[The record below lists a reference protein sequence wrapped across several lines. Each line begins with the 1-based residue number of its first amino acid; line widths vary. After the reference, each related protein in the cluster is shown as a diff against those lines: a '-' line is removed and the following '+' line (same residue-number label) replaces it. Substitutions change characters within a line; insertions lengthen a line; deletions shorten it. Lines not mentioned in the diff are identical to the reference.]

1 MPCTGEFLRRAK
13 EDRPVYI
20 CDVRDAFLREGERP
34 CALLFHLYDGSA
46 RRFDLRLPR
55 FDTAEERAFGASF
68 LHAMLYNCLSA
79 LGARRVEVC
88 FDSADAEMAAIVKAL
103 PEVFQMRVPR
113 RHRTGYGKC
122 LNVNERT
129 LAALCGAEAAFSIE
143 ARDIAALPPAAD
155 DPPCAPAETPV
166 FAALP
171 ARVAGRM
178 LMGMDVGGTD
188 VKLAASVDGTLCA
201 FKEYDWHPAAFT
213 RAEQLIEPL
222 LLLVRLMRAGACCQ
236 RAFGAV
242 PARFLPAFD
251 READEDAMRAACVE
265 MEALLGERL
274 RNFDAIGLCFP
285 DVVIRDRIVGGETPK
300 TQGMRENAALNYE
313 AEFGRITGLAER
325 LRAFACPGGAV
336 RNIND
341 GPMAA
346 FASAVEQAAAG
357 DDLSRGFFAHTL
369 GTDLGTG
376 WVKPDGSIPEV
387 PLEVYNFIIDLGSF
401 GQGAFAPSDVR
412 STRNVNTGLAGSLQK
427 YAGQSGVFRL
437 GAKLLPARDAQTYA
451 RLFADGLFARV
462 GEGIFVPT
470 SPEDMRKACLA
481 FFMRE
486 ASKPASACAEVF
498 RAVGEALGA
507 CWRETQYILTPACAS
522 RTLFGRLVKTDA
534 CFRLLCEGA
543 QRVAPGIELRAA
555 DDALANTP
563 LMRQLA
569 AHPRYTV
576 AQFGQAVGAI
586 YFGCAGLDR

>member
-1 MPCTGEFLRRAK
+1 MPCTGEFLRRAN

-88 FDSADAEMAAIVKAL
+88 FDPADAEMAALVAAL
-103 PEVFQMRVPR
+103 PEVFQTRVPR
-113 RHRTGYGKC
+113 RERTGYGKC

-129 LAALCGAEAAFSIE
+129 LAALCGAEASFSIE
-143 ARDIAALPPAAD
+143 ARDIATLPPVVD
-155 DPPCAPAETPV
+155 EPSCSPAETPV

-201 FKEYDWHPAAFT
+201 FKEYDWHPAAFA

-222 LLLVRLMRAGACCQ
+222 LLLARLTRAGACCQ
-236 RAFGAV
+236 RAFGGV
-242 PARFLPAFD
+242 PTRFQAAFD
-251 READEDAMRAACVE
+251 READDDAMRAACGE
-265 MEALLGERL
+265 MEALLGDRL
-274 RNFDAIGLCFP
+274 RSFDAIGLCFP
-285 DVVIRDRIVGGETPK
+285 DVVVRDRIVGGETPK
-300 TQGMRENAALNYE
+300 TQGVRENAALDYE
-313 AEFGRITGLAER
+313 AEFGKITGLAER
-325 LRAFACPGGAV
+325 LRAFARPGGAV

-346 FASAVEQAAAG
+346 FASALEQAAAG

-376 WVKPDGSIPEV
+376 WVKPDGRIPEV

-451 RLFADGLFARV
+451 RLFANGLFAHV

-470 SPEDMRKACLA
+470 APEDMRKACLA

-486 ASKPASACAEVF
+486 ADNPASACAEVF

-507 CWRETQYILTPACAS
+507 CWRETQFILGPACTS

-586 YFGCAGLDR
+586 YYGCAGLDR

>member
-1 MPCTGEFLRRAK
+1 
-13 EDRPVYI
+13 
-20 CDVRDAFLREGERP
+20 
-34 CALLFHLYDGSA
+34 
-46 RRFDLRLPR
+46 
-55 FDTAEERAFGASF
+55 
-68 LHAMLYNCLSA
+68 MLYNCLSA

-88 FDSADAEMAAIVKAL
+88 FDPADAEMAALVAAL
-103 PEVFQMRVPR
+103 PEVFQTRVPR
-113 RHRTGYGKC
+113 RERTGYGKC

-171 ARVAGRM
+171 ERVAGRM

-201 FKEYDWHPAAFT
+201 FKEYDWHPAAFA

-222 LLLVRLMRAGACCQ
+222 LLLARLMRAGACCQ

-242 PARFLPAFD
+242 PARFRPAFD
-251 READEDAMRAACVE
+251 READEDAMRAACGE

-313 AEFGRITGLAER
+313 AEFGKITGLAER

-376 WVKPDGSIPEV
+376 WVEPDGSIPEV

-451 RLFADGLFARV
+451 RLFANGLFARV

-470 SPEDMRKACLA
+470 APEDMRKACLA

-486 ASKPASACAEVF
+486 ASNPASACAEVF

-507 CWRETQYILTPACAS
+507 CWRETQFILGPACTS

-586 YFGCAGLDR
+586 YYGCAGLDR

>member
-1 MPCTGEFLRRAK
+1 MPCTGELLRRAK

-55 FDTAEERAFGASF
+55 FDTAEERVFGASF

-88 FDSADAEMAAIVKAL
+88 FDPADAEMAALVAAL
-103 PEVFQMRVPR
+103 PEVFQTRVPR
-113 RHRTGYGKC
+113 RERTGYGKC

-129 LAALCGAEAAFSIE
+129 LAALCGAEATFSIE

-171 ARVAGRM
+171 ERVAGRM

-201 FKEYDWHPAAFT
+201 FKEYDWHPAAFA

-222 LLLVRLMRAGACCQ
+222 LLLARLTRAGACCQ
-236 RAFGAV
+236 RAFGGV
-242 PARFLPAFD
+242 PTRFQAAFD
-251 READEDAMRAACVE
+251 READDDAMRAACGE
-265 MEALLGERL
+265 MEALLGDRL
-274 RNFDAIGLCFP
+274 QNFDAIGLCFP

-376 WVKPDGSIPEV
+376 WVEPDGSIPEV

-451 RLFADGLFARV
+451 RLFANGLFARV

-470 SPEDMRKACLA
+470 TPEDMRKACLA

-486 ASKPASACAEVF
+486 ADDPASACAEVF

-507 CWRETQYILTPACAS
+507 CWRETQFILGPACAS

-586 YFGCAGLDR
+586 YYGCAGLDR

>member
-1 MPCTGEFLRRAK
+1 M
-13 EDRPVYI
+13 
-20 CDVRDAFLREGERP
+20 
-34 CALLFHLYDGSA
+34 
-46 RRFDLRLPR
+46 
-55 FDTAEERAFGASF
+55 
-68 LHAMLYNCLSA
+68 
-79 LGARRVEVC
+79 
-88 FDSADAEMAAIVKAL
+88 
-103 PEVFQMRVPR
+103 
-113 RHRTGYGKC
+113 
-122 LNVNERT
+122 
-129 LAALCGAEAAFSIE
+129 
-143 ARDIAALPPAAD
+143 
-155 DPPCAPAETPV
+155 

-171 ARVAGRM
+171 ERVAGRM

-201 FKEYDWHPAAFT
+201 FKEYDWHPAAFA

-222 LLLVRLMRAGACCQ
+222 LLLARLMRAGACCQ

-242 PARFLPAFD
+242 PARFQAAFD
-251 READEDAMRAACVE
+251 RGADEDAMRAACVE

-300 TQGMRENAALNYE
+300 TQGMRENAALDYE
-313 AEFGRITGLAER
+313 AEFGKITGLAER

-401 GQGAFAPSDVR
+401 GQGAFAPEDVR

-451 RLFADGLFARV
+451 RLFADGFFTHV

-470 SPEDMRKACLA
+470 APEDMRKACLA

-486 ASKPASACAEVF
+486 ADNPASACAEVF

-507 CWRETQYILTPACAS
+507 CWRETQFILGPACAS

-586 YFGCAGLDR
+586 YYGCAGLDR

>member
-1 MPCTGEFLRRAK
+1 MPCTGEFLRRAN

-34 CALLFHLYDGSA
+34 CALLFHLYGGSA

-88 FDSADAEMAAIVKAL
+88 FDPADAEMAALVAAL
-103 PEVFQMRVPR
+103 PEVFQTRVPR
-113 RHRTGYGKC
+113 RERTGYGKC

-222 LLLVRLMRAGACCQ
+222 LLLARLMRAGACCQ

-313 AEFGRITGLAER
+313 AEFGKITGLAER
-325 LRAFACPGGAV
+325 LRAFARPGGAV

-346 FASAVEQAAAG
+346 FASAVEQAATG

-401 GQGAFAPSDVR
+401 GQGAFGPSDVR

-451 RLFADGLFARV
+451 HLFADGLFAHV

-470 SPEDMRKACLA
+470 APEDMRKACLA

-486 ASKPASACAEVF
+486 ADDPASACAEVF

-507 CWRETQYILTPACAS
+507 CWRETQFILGPACAS

-586 YFGCAGLDR
+586 YYGCAGLDR

>member
-1 MPCTGEFLRRAK
+1 MPCTGEFLRRAR

-55 FDTAEERAFGASF
+55 FDTAEERVFGASF

-88 FDSADAEMAAIVKAL
+88 FDPADAEMAALVAAL
-103 PEVFQMRVPR
+103 PEVFQTRVPR
-113 RHRTGYGKC
+113 RERTGYGKC

-201 FKEYDWHPAAFT
+201 FKEYDWHPAAFA

-222 LLLVRLMRAGACCQ
+222 LLLARLMRAGACCQ
-236 RAFGAV
+236 RAFGAI

-251 READEDAMRAACVE
+251 READEDAMRAACGE

-376 WVKPDGSIPEV
+376 WVEPDGSIPEV

-401 GQGAFAPSDVR
+401 GLGAFAPSDVR

-451 RLFADGLFARV
+451 RLFANGLFAHV

-470 SPEDMRKACLA
+470 APEDMRKACLA

-486 ASKPASACAEVF
+486 ADDPASACAEVF

-507 CWRETQYILTPACAS
+507 CWRETQFILGPACTS

-586 YFGCAGLDR
+586 YYGCAGLDR

>member
-1 MPCTGEFLRRAK
+1 
-13 EDRPVYI
+13 
-20 CDVRDAFLREGERP
+20 
-34 CALLFHLYDGSA
+34 
-46 RRFDLRLPR
+46 
-55 FDTAEERAFGASF
+55 
-68 LHAMLYNCLSA
+68 
-79 LGARRVEVC
+79 
-88 FDSADAEMAAIVKAL
+88 
-103 PEVFQMRVPR
+103 
-113 RHRTGYGKC
+113 
-122 LNVNERT
+122 
-129 LAALCGAEAAFSIE
+129 
-143 ARDIAALPPAAD
+143 
-155 DPPCAPAETPV
+155 
-166 FAALP
+166 
-171 ARVAGRM
+171 
-178 LMGMDVGGTD
+178 
-188 VKLAASVDGTLCA
+188 
-201 FKEYDWHPAAFT
+201 
-213 RAEQLIEPL
+213 
-222 LLLVRLMRAGACCQ
+222 
-236 RAFGAV
+236 
-242 PARFLPAFD
+242 
-251 READEDAMRAACVE
+251 MRAACGE
-265 MEALLGERL
+265 MEALLGDRL
-274 RNFDAIGLCFP
+274 QNFDAIGLCFP

-376 WVKPDGSIPEV
+376 WVEPDGSIPEV

-470 SPEDMRKACLA
+470 APEDMRKACLA

-486 ASKPASACAEVF
+486 ADDPASACAEVF

-507 CWRETQYILTPACAS
+507 CWRETQFILGPACAS

-586 YFGCAGLDR
+586 YYGCAGLDR

>member
-1 MPCTGEFLRRAK
+1 MPCTGEFLRRAN

-34 CALLFHLYDGSA
+34 CALLFHLYDGSV

-88 FDSADAEMAAIVKAL
+88 FDPADAEMAALVAAL
-103 PEVFQMRVPR
+103 PEVFQTRVPR
-113 RHRTGYGKC
+113 RERTGYGKC

-129 LAALCGAEAAFSIE
+129 LAALCGAEAAFSIK

-201 FKEYDWHPAAFT
+201 FKEYDWHPAAFA

-222 LLLVRLMRAGACCQ
+222 LLLARLMRAGACCQ

-251 READEDAMRAACVE
+251 READEDAMRAACGE
-265 MEALLGERL
+265 MEALLGDRL
-274 RNFDAIGLCFP
+274 QNFDAIGLCFP
-285 DVVIRDRIVGGETPK
+285 DVVVRDRIVGGETPK
-300 TQGMRENAALNYE
+300 TQGMRENAALDYE
-313 AEFGRITGLAER
+313 AEFGKITGLAER

-357 DDLSRGFFAHTL
+357 DDLSRGFFAHSL

-376 WVKPDGSIPEV
+376 WVLPDGSIPEV

-451 RLFADGLFARV
+451 RLFANGLFAHV

-470 SPEDMRKACLA
+470 APEDMRKACLA

-486 ASKPASACAEVF
+486 ADDPASACAEVF

-507 CWRETQYILTPACAS
+507 CWRETQFILGPACTS

-586 YFGCAGLDR
+586 YYGCAGLDR